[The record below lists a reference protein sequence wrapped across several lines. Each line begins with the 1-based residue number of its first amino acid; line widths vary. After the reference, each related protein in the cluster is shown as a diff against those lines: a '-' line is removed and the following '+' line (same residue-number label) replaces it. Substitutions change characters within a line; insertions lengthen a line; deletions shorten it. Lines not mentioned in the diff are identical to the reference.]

1 MIVMGNRKS
10 SFPTSAQ
17 KPAKSSPPVGAL
29 ALAASTV
36 REVYAPPEVRG
47 QLSRAVRECDIELA
61 RSISEQQNL
70 GPLQLLRE
78 GIRKDNVRFL
88 SLFEVEQTTPK
99 RSRKTNLLEMGAST
113 RSALTVKKSSPDKQG
128 LHSPL
133 LPPLHLA
140 SWEGCPLVLAALLDR
155 GADPEAKEQK
165 AGDTA
170 LHTCVRSTKEEV
182 TTLECLKVLIQYHAN
197 VDAKDTNGETAIIIA
212 AREGKAEHVKVL
224 IASKAHIDDMSREG
238 VATIELIAN
247 RIPSAREEFT
257 KRLDSGIT
265 FDRNGVARLDFRK
278 IFRNLGKGDGN
289 DNMDFFFGVINSP
302 FKTMLEHPLLWA
314 FLNMKLVQV
323 KKFHYFTIFCHLL
336 FSAGLSAYSSIIFN
350 QLCPGEDIV
359 ETMAGL
365 NATKEDGGSRWD
377 IRSTIDCNIEEVTR
391 TTSAVVISSWIFLLA
406 SLIIY
411 TLREVVKVTTD
422 AQAFY
427 KSGTY
432 RNFGI
437 ILFSALTVS
446 CGNIMFGHSHYAMP
460 RWTYY
465 SASIACF
472 TTWWEM
478 MYMVG
483 KIPRFG
489 KYVHMFR

>member
-1 MIVMGNRKS
+1 MGNRKS
-10 SFPTSAQ
+10 SLLTNVQ
-17 KPAKSSPPVGAL
+17 KPAMTSPSVGAL

-88 SLFEVEQTTPK
+88 SLFEVEQNSPK
-99 RSRKTNLLEMGAST
+99 RSRKTNLLEMGACT
-113 RSALTVKKSSPDKQG
+113 RSALIMKRSSPDKQG
-128 LHSPL
+128 LPSPP

-155 GADPEAKEQK
+155 GADPEAKEQES
-165 AGDTA
+165 GGTA
-170 LHTCVRSTKEEV
+170 LHACVSSTKAE
-182 TTLECLKVLIQYHAN
+182 AN

-224 IASKAHIDDMSREG
+224 IASKARIDEISKEG
-238 VATIELIAN
+238 IATIELIAN
-247 RIPSAREEFT
+247 KIPSAREEFT

-265 FDRNGVARLDFRK
+265 FDRNAVARIDFRK

-289 DNMDFFFGVINSP
+289 DNMDFFFGLINSP

-336 FSAGLSAYSSIIFN
+336 FSAGLSAYCSIIFN

-359 ETMAGL
+359 ETIAGL